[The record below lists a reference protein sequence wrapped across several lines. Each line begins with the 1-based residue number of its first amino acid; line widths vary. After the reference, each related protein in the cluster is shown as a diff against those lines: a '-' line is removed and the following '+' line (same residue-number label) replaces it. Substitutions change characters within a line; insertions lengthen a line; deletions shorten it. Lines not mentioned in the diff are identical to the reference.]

1 MKNFFL
7 LIASAALI
15 CGCSGKKSEEKN
27 IDQLMFQLDSTATDS
42 GIQKMQASNSEQQIN
57 VNGKSYN
64 LSVNRAP
71 SDSLPKVKTETGLF
85 CDNKIAV
92 RIINKSNNS
101 IIFSKTFTKRTFEE
115 YLSDDFKNNAILEGI
130 VFDSEKSKSN
140 KTITLAASIS
150 FPLSDLYIPFSI
162 KIANGTISSISK
174 DDNFDDLPQ
183 E

>member
-1 MKNFFL
+1 MKNLFL

-15 CGCSGKKSEEKN
+15 CVCAGKKSEEKN

-115 YLSDDFKNNAILEGI
+115 YLSDDFKNNAASCSFCFTLSGI
-130 VFDSEKSKSN
+130 NDGGHCAGTSAGIQLMAYRKHRRNRYNVNSR
-140 KTITLAASIS
+140 
-150 FPLSDLYIPFSI
+150 YIRY
-162 KIANGTISSISK
+162 NDG
-174 DDNFDDLPQ
+174 
-183 E
+183 